1 MGCSF
6 VLIFLLEYFIILD
19 FIWDRGVKNFLF
31 EVGELGF
38 IREFIIGDWE
48 ILVIKGWEGEY
59 GKEFDNI
66 GGVMGVE

>member
-19 FIWDRGVKNFLF
+19 FIWDREVKNFLF

-38 IREFIIGDWE
+38 IREFIEGDWE